1 MPRVRGFSHPPKSLV
16 QVMTQS
22 RRGAILCLR
31 GESFTH
37 HTNQMRLL
45 SVITAATAVG
55 ASFFATSPIQAV
67 DFPFRTLGFD
77 YEQQFPCTLIVLSN
91 QPSENQDDLGLWL
104 TPPNPQGL
112 VRYPAECVNEY
123 EGSSATIPADLQVD
137 CTNKQMGSD
146 SWGAIDVFYDE
157 NKKVFTS
164 NTLGWEFSIKGK
176 NHESYLHNVIYK
188 PIYQAICQS

>member
-1 MPRVRGFSHPPKSLV
+1 MQPVSGYSHTSKSLV

-22 RRGAILCLR
+22 RREAILCLR
-31 GESFTH
+31 GESLTH
-37 HTNQMRLL
+37 HKNQMKFL
-45 SVITAATAVG
+45 SVITAAIAVG

-91 QPSENQDDLGLWL
+91 QPSENQDDLGFWL

-112 VRYPAECVNEY
+112 ARYPAECVYEY
-123 EGSSATIPADLQVD
+123 EGSSETGPTDLEVD
-137 CTNKQMGSD
+137 CTNKRMASS
-146 SWGAIDVFYDE
+146 SWGPFGIFYDE
-157 NKKVFTS
+157 DKKIFTS
-164 NTLGWEFSIKGK
+164 YNYGK

>member
-1 MPRVRGFSHPPKSLV
+1 
-16 QVMTQS
+16 MTQS
-22 RRGAILCLR
+22 RREAILCLR

-37 HTNQMRLL
+37 HKNQMRLL

-123 EGSSATIPADLQVD
+123 EGSSATFPTDIQVN
-137 CTNKQMGSD
+137 CTNKQMGSVA
-146 SWGAIDVFYDE
+146 WGAIDVFYDE
-157 NKKVFTS
+157 NKEVFTS
-164 NTLGWEFSIKGK
+164 NTSGWEFSIKGK
-176 NHESYLHNVIYK
+176 NHESYLHNTIYK